1 MVKGNREIHGEKT
14 DEKETSSYFSKISA
28 IRIKT
33 SCSEEENGG
42 NR

>member
-14 DEKETSSYFSKISA
+14 DEKETSSYISKIPA
-28 IRIKT
+28 NKIKT
-33 SCSEEENGG
+33 SCSDEENGG